1 MNRDASIRGG
11 QTYDMEQPIASGA
24 WELLDPSLVPRSA
37 KLLRVSSHLYAD
49 ACIAIPHSK
58 MMSSTGFIRYNL
70 LMVGFGAFA
79 IAAPH
84 ILGFQANTHRL
95 LGSSFGIPGDNAT
108 FDYVVIGGG
117 TAGLTVATR
126 LAEQQSGR
134 VAIVEAGSFY
144 EIGNG

>member
-1 MNRDASIRGG
+1 
-11 QTYDMEQPIASGA
+11 
-24 WELLDPSLVPRSA
+24 
-37 KLLRVSSHLYAD
+37 
-49 ACIAIPHSK
+49 
-58 MMSSTGFIRYNL
+58 
-70 LMVGFGAFA
+70 MVGFGAFA

-126 LAEQQSGR
+126 LAEQQSGH

-144 EIGNG
+144 EIGNGNLSQIPAYDGAFAGKSKDDWQPLVDWGYITSPQLVSTLLAMTFKTESQLICL

>member
-1 MNRDASIRGG
+1 
-11 QTYDMEQPIASGA
+11 
-24 WELLDPSLVPRSA
+24 
-37 KLLRVSSHLYAD
+37 
-49 ACIAIPHSK
+49 
-58 MMSSTGFIRYNL
+58 
-70 LMVGFGAFA
+70 MVGFGAFA